1 MLHICLRHHQDA
13 IISQLLD
20 TKPLEVLY
28 LWNWSDETQRNINM
42 LSYVWLIMGGSFFI
56 HSISINVTHFL
67 LYLHWIYY
75 THVLYLHSYIRFMY
89 IFILHNHFLLDRSI
103 RLLHPLR
110 LKLFTSFFRIPLRSP
125 QKGLYN

>member
-28 LWNWSDETQRNINM
+28 LWNWSDETQRKINM
-42 LSYVWLIMGGSFFI
+42 LSYVSLIMGGSFFI

-89 IFILHNHFLLDRSI
+89 IFILHNHFFRQ
-103 RLLHPLR
+103 
-110 LKLFTSFFRIPLRSP
+110 KYTTSASTKIKIIYIIFQNTSKKPPKRVI
-125 QKGLYN
+125 

>member
-1 MLHICLRHHQDA
+1 MLKTPPRCHYFTVVRYQTIA
-13 IISQLLD
+13 SIIFVKLIA
-20 TKPLEVLY
+20 
-28 LWNWSDETQRNINM
+28 ETQRKINM
-42 LSYVWLIMGGSFFI
+42 LSYVSLIMGGSFFI
-56 HSISINVTHFL
+56 HSISTNVTHFL